1 LDHLIKTKTM
11 KTPKLTLEN
20 LNKYEVRSLVYALTK
35 VAKETTDE
43 LTRDNALNLLTKI
56 QNVKRYEN

>member
-1 LDHLIKTKTM
+1 M

-56 QNVKRYEN
+56 QNVKRYGN